1 MQGPGLS
8 EGDLAFYREN
18 GYLMIEDAV
27 SPEDL
32 AELQAVARDFI
43 DGSRRVS
50 ESNDVYDLDEG
61 HSPSS
66 PRLTRIK
73 LPHKQDPYFW
83 EVLRK
88 SRMTEVLN
96 DLIDERDA

>member
-43 DGSRRVS
+43 DRSRRVA
-50 ESNDVYDLDEG
+50 ESNDIYDLELDSSSMSIEDVCERIEARLAEG
-61 HSPSS
+61 PG
-66 PRLTRIK
+66 TAFA
-73 LPHKQDPYFW
+73 Q
-83 EVLRK
+83 LRK
-88 SRMTEVLN
+88 RHP
-96 DLIDERDA
+96 RPF

>member
-1 MQGPGLS
+1 MLATISPIHGGDHAAGPGLS

-43 DGSRRVS
+43 DRSRPRRQ
-50 ESNDVYDLDEG
+50 SNGIYDLDEG
-61 HSPSS
+61 HSPSN
-66 PRLTRIK
+66 PRLTRISC
-73 LPHKQDPYFW
+73 W
-83 EVLRK
+83 RLRL
-88 SRMTEVLN
+88 RPRAALEP
-96 DLIDERDA
+96 